1 MLQKFFPP
9 MKTFFDKVT
18 GCAEVSQTVSL
29 TDLVFLFLESLDFAQ
44 LCHTESIIHDE
55 TGFFRIYCSFFCWSY
70 CSWGYALST
79 NTSLRYHTHTLEF
92 NFSFF
97 RFLNFRAFFVK
108 LDNITKLDKY
118 RAIFTCTF
126 YFFL

>member
-55 TGFFRIYCSFFCWSY
+55 TGFFRIYRSFFVEVIVHEAMLY
-70 CSWGYALST
+70 L
-79 NTSLRYHTHTLEF
+79 LIP
-92 NFSFF
+92 
-97 RFLNFRAFFVK
+97 V
-108 LDNITKLDKY
+108 
-118 RAIFTCTF
+118 
-126 YFFL
+126 